1 MKKNNILYLLL
12 IILIIMNGFFLFN
25 YLGRP
30 NHKGPKE
37 SGHFIVKELG
47 FNDTQLQQ
55 FEELETKHHNKMR
68 GVGDDIKLA
77 KDALFKNITKT
88 SISQFSVDSLI
99 IVISEKEQQKEKELF
114 SRLRSVY
121 ELCNEEQKEQF
132 SAIIKKAREFD
143 NRGPEMPH
151 RPE

>member
-12 IILIIMNGFFLFN
+12 IVLIIMNGFFLFN

-30 NHKGPKE
+30 IHKGPKE
-37 SGHFIVKELG
+37 SGNFIVKELG
-47 FNDTQLQQ
+47 FNATQLQQ
-55 FEELETKHHNKMR
+55 FEELEIKHHKKMR
-68 GVGDDIKLA
+68 GVGDDIKLV
-77 KDALFKNITKT
+77 KDALFKKITET
-88 SISQFSVDSLI
+88 SISQATVDSLI

-114 SRLRSVY
+114 SRLRSIY
-121 ELCNEEQKEQF
+121 ELCNEQQKEQF